1 MIQYFIS
8 WAEAELPIEESQNH
22 YTEQLQL
29 IPNGKIHQYYTP
41 RVLVEVTEEKG
52 GSKTTQLRARL
63 DGRRFDHLTRNDFH
77 ELPTYIKSS
86 NEIDTY
92 VSNLNNNN
100 NNNGIN
106 NESSSD
112 DPNDDKSN
120 NINLYVC
127 MQKPFKVFPEF
138 DELVCGILKKDPK
151 GHVILHKPESKSGGY
166 NHHELT
172 FVQRMI
178 NAGCDMERI
187 HFISAQPP
195 HKLLKLYST
204 ANVVLDSYPAGGCT
218 TTREALELGKAVV
231 TWPARLLGGRWTLG
245 LYTIIGITEK
255 IKSKLIA
262 SNVNEYITMA
272 VNIGTNHTLRH
283 EIEVEIKSK
292 TESNLFYRKEAIAE
306 WEKILL
312 KVSPVKLCNNDN
324 INNNDDVKDEL

>member
-1 MIQYFIS
+1 VIQYFIS

-41 RVLVEVTEEKG
+41 RVLVEVAAEKKG
-52 GSKTTQLRARL
+52 GKGKTTQLRARL

-77 ELPTYIKSS
+77 ELPAYIKNS

-92 VSNLNNNN
+92 VSDLNT

-106 NESSSD
+106 NEESSD
-112 DPNDDKSN
+112 SNDKSN

-127 MQKPFKVFPEF
+127 KQKPFKVFPEF
-138 DELVCGILKKDPK
+138 DELVCGILKKDLN
-151 GHVILHKPESKSGGY
+151 GHIILHKPESKSGGY

-172 FVQRMI
+172 FVQRMM

-245 LYTIIGITEK
+245 LYNIIGITER

-272 VNIGTNHTLRH
+272 VNIGTNHTLRN
-283 EIEVEIKSK
+283 EIEIEIKSK

-312 KVSPVKLCNNDN
+312 EVSPVKQCNND
-324 INNNDDVKDEL
+324 INNDSNDDFKDEL

>member
-1 MIQYFIS
+1 MKD
-8 WAEAELPIEESQNH
+8 SQNH
-22 YTEQLQL
+22 YTENLQL

-41 RVLVEVTEEKG
+41 RVEVTEKG
-52 GSKTTQLRARL
+52 GKTQLRARL
-63 DGRRFDHLTRNDFH
+63 DGMRFDHLTRNDFH
-77 ELPTYIKSS
+77 ELPTYIKNS

-92 VSNLNNNN
+92 VSNLNTINEY
-100 NNNGIN
+100 GIN
-106 NESSSD
+106 DESS
-112 DPNDDKSN
+112 DPDDKS

-138 DELVCGILKKDPK
+138 DELVCGILKKDLN
-151 GHVILHKPESKSGGY
+151 GHAILHKETRPGY

-178 NAGCDMERI
+178 YAGCDMERI
-187 HFISAQPP
+187 HFIGSQPP

-218 TTREALELGKAVV
+218 TTRKALELGKAVV

-245 LYTIIGITEK
+245 LYNIIGITEK

-272 VNIGTNHTLRH
+272 VNIGTNHTLRN

-292 TESNLFYRKEAIAE
+292 TEFNLFYRKEAIDE
-306 WEKILL
+306 WENILL
-312 KVSPVKLCNNDN
+312 KVSPVKQCNNDN
-324 INNNDDVKDEL
+324 NDDGNDDVKDEL